1 MRGENAAP
9 TAATLGVSGTSPRA
23 RGKRVFP
30 HPGSPALR
38 NIPACAG
45 KTAQQMSKLT
55 LSTEHPRVR
64 GENSTP
70 DLSDLTINGT
80 SPRARGKLGG
90 GFHSTSRQRNIPAHA
105 GKTRSIGV
113 AALVAWE
120 HPRARGENLK
130 GMGVDDYAA
139 GTSPRTRG
147 KPADSPVPFTSTR
160 NIPAHAGKTTQLRN
174 SWA

>member
-1 MRGENAAP
+1 MRGENHLVTERVIDLA
-9 TAATLGVSGTSPRA
+9 GTSPRA
-23 RGKRVFP
+23 RGKRGV
-30 HPGSPALR
+30 GTRRGVRKR

-105 GKTRSIGV
+105 GKPRSIGV